1 VTYQPPHSHHY
12 SITRPQS
19 TIFIK
24 IVDSDFID
32 AFKCFLAAT
41 SSSSNEK
48 PLTSGH
54 NPSRY
59 EVPFLPQNPA
69 TEGRE
74 VLEDF
79 YSASAIDRSTGR
91 LRISR
96 LLQQFSHILGSV
108 VS

>member
-19 TIFIK
+19 TIFVE

-48 PLTSGH
+48 PLASGH

-59 EVPFLPQNPA
+59 EVPVPSSKP
-69 TEGRE
+69 
-74 VLEDF
+74 
-79 YSASAIDRSTGR
+79 
-91 LRISR
+91 
-96 LLQQFSHILGSV
+96 SH
-108 VS
+108 